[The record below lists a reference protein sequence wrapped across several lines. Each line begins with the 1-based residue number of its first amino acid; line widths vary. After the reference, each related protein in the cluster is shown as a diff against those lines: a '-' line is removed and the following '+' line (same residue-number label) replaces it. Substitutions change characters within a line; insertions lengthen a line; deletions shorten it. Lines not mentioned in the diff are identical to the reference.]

1 MKENGA
7 LNKVV
12 KIIGA
17 IASLLIGCVL
27 LLSSSD
33 SIMAES
39 LFIGVIALACGA
51 FIWNGASPK
60 QGKIIASVLLLLAL
74 YAFAKAFELFDTT
87 IVRRIA
93 GVFAIASGLILL
105 IPIVISASSSKSTEN
120 TTKSQKV
127 HRTNQEQSVA
137 CK

>member
-1 MKENGA
+1 MKENGT

-12 KIIGA
+12 KIVGA
-17 IASLLIGCVL
+17 IASVLIGGVL

-33 SIMAES
+33 SVMAES

-93 GVFAIASGLILL
+93 GVFAIASGLLLL
-105 IPIVISASSSKSTEN
+105 IPIIASASKAKSIEQPTKAQN
-120 TTKSQKV
+120 TV
-127 HRTNQEQSVA
+127 DTNN
-137 CK
+137 K